1 MIDMSVASVPTDT
14 ERYSQLRRDLDGALD
29 GIDTGA
35 VDKLVADLAQR
46 VAAATGSGDVAEMHS
61 TLGDLARL
69 RRRASR
75 VDSDAAREAIAE
87 FKALARVLDHA
98 STVALVRR
106 DQREVGRTT
115 VADQIL
121 ELLSRQGA
129 MRAADLVTALGAD
142 KSYIS
147 KVISKLRDD
156 KHLIQE
162 VPAPSGQV
170 DDRAK
175 WLAVA

>member
-1 MIDMSVASVPTDT
+1 MSVTTAPTDT
-14 ERYSQLRRDLDGALD
+14 ERYTQLRRDLDVALD
-29 GIDTGA
+29 GAHAAA
-35 VDKLVADLAQR
+35 VDELVARLAQR
-46 VAAATGSGDVAEMHS
+46 VADATGSGDVAAMHS

-75 VDSDAAREAIAE
+75 VDSDAAREVIAE

-106 DQREVGRTT
+106 DQREVGRTS

-121 ELLSRQGA
+121 ELLSRREA
-129 MRAADLVTALGAD
+129 MRAADLVAALGAD
-142 KSYIS
+142 KSYVS

-156 KHLIQE
+156 KHLIKD
-162 VPAPSGQV
+162 VPAPSGHV

>member
-1 MIDMSVASVPTDT
+1 MVDMSVTAVTADT
-14 ERYSQLRRDLDGALD
+14 ERYTQLRHDLDGALD
-29 GIDTGA
+29 GTHTGA
-35 VDKLVADLAQR
+35 VDELVAGLAQR
-46 VAAATGSGDVAEMHS
+46 VAAATGSGDVAAMHS

-75 VDSDAAREAIAE
+75 VDSHAAREAIAE

-121 ELLSRQGA
+121 DLLSRRGA

-147 KVISKLRDD
+147 KVISRLRDD

-162 VPAPSGQV
+162 VSAPTGQV

-175 WLAVA
+175 WLAVS